1 MLAFCASY
9 VAIDGDLTISSTL
22 LTHTEDLKCLKAI
35 SGDIY
40 VENNSRLE
48 SLRLENLHILGGGI
62 HVSDNAILDTI
73 LFDTLEHTN
82 TSIHIQNHELL
93 SSIQMPNLEFIGF
106 DFLQDGDLILQNNPS
121 LLDLGMEQL
130 QVIQNDLQID
140 TTGLVDI
147 SNLNM
152 LTHVG
157 DNFVLSNN
165 SALQTLSSVNL
176 PLRE

>member
-1 MLAFCASY
+1 
-9 VAIDGDLTISSTL
+9 
-22 LTHTEDLKCLKAI
+22 
-35 SGDIY
+35 
-40 VENNSRLE
+40 
-48 SLRLENLHILGGGI
+48 
-62 HVSDNAILDTI
+62 
-73 LFDTLEHTN
+73 
-82 TSIHIQNHELL
+82 
-93 SSIQMPNLEFIGF
+93 MPNLEFIGF

-140 TTGLVDI
+140 STGLVDI

-165 SALQTLSSVNL
+165 SALQTLSSLTSLERVGQDMLIFDNCL
-176 PLRE
+176 CKSASSDYF